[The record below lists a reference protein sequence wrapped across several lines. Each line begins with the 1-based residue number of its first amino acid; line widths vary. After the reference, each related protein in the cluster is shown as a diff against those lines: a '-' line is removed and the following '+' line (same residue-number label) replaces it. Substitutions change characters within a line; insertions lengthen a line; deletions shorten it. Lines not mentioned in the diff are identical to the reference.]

1 MEVLA
6 RENHGF
12 LRVFCETLP
21 SLAFFFNTSVN
32 MMVSSGCHLVVNLE
46 TSGKSIS
53 VKDCLQWVGLRG
65 TVLVKF
71 IDREDTPTVAG
82 TVP

>member
-1 MEVLA
+1 M

-46 TSGKSIS
+46 TSGKSTS
-53 VKDCLQWVGLRG
+53 MKDCLQWVGLWG
-65 TVLVKF
+65 TVLMKF